1 MFSNLRD
8 IITAS
13 AGAAVAFAIV
23 SIYWLGLPLMN
34 DRSTIAVPFYG
45 DLNVSAVPV
54 LGPLAVGHLQ
64 LCIDQAVTA
73 ATADM
78 VKRVELE
85 AVRGQLVEAKRQQA
99 AGAAALEEHRKRA
112 DAAQAQAAR
121 DETQR
126 EQERVAYAIRLDQA
140 QRSCNLDDVDIEW
153 LLRHDGKPPG

>member
-1 MFSNLRD
+1 MFSNIRD
-8 IITAS
+8 IITAL
-13 AGAAVAFAIV
+13 AGAALSFVVV
-23 SIYWLGLPLMN
+23 SIYWLGLPLLN
-34 DRSTIAVPFYG
+34 DRSTIPVPLYG
-45 DLNVSAVPV
+45 EVNISGLPV
-54 LGPLAVGHLQ
+54 FGPLAVGHLQ
-64 LCIDQAVTA
+64 LRIDQAVIA

-85 AVRGQLVEAKRQQA
+85 KVRGQLAEAQRQHL
-99 AGAAALEEHRKRA
+99 AGAAAMEEYRKRA

-140 QRSCNLDDVDIEW
+140 QRSCNLDDIDIEW

>member
-1 MFSNLRD
+1 MFSNIRD
-8 IITAS
+8 IISAS
-13 AGAAVAFAIV
+13 AGAALSFVVV
-23 SIYWLGLPLMN
+23 SIYWLGLPLLN
-34 DRSTIAVPFYG
+34 DRSTIPLPFYG
-45 DLNVSAVPV
+45 DVKISGLPV

-64 LCIDQAVTA
+64 LRIDQAVEA

-78 VKRVELE
+78 VKLVELE
-85 AVRGQLVEAKRQQA
+85 KVQGQLAEVERQRA
-99 AGAAALEEHRKRA
+99 AGALALEEHRKRA